1 MLRLSKLTDYAI
13 VLLSY
18 LMRSNQARTARELA
32 DLSGLPHPTVSKVL
46 KMLARA
52 ELLVSVRGQRGGYE
66 LALAPAEISVTR
78 MISAIE
84 GPLAMTECSSDAPV
98 LCELEPS
105 CPVRSNWKKISEKV
119 VRALD
124 EMTLA
129 DMVEPQLP
137 IDNLTQLPTRRK
149 LDLVRS

>member
-18 LMRSNQARTARELA
+18 LTNSSEPKNARQLA
-32 DLSGLPHPTVSKVL
+32 ELSGLPHPTVSKVL

-66 LALAPAEISVTR
+66 LAAAPNTISVTT
-78 MISAIE
+78 MIAAIE
-84 GPLAMTECSSDAPV
+84 GPLALTECSSDAPI
-98 LCELEPS
+98 LCELEAS
-105 CPVRSNWKKISEKV
+105 CPVRSNWKKISQTV
-119 VRALD
+119 VNALE

-137 IDNLTQLPTRRK
+137 IDNLAQLPRGQK
-149 LDLVRS
+149 LELVRS

>member
-1 MLRLSKLTDYAI
+1 MFRLSKLTDYAI

-18 LMRSNQARTARELA
+18 LMRSSQPKTARELS
-32 DLSGLPHPTVSKVL
+32 DLAGLPHPTVSKVL

-66 LALAPAEISVTR
+66 LAHAPGDISVTR

-84 GPLAMTECSSDAPV
+84 GPLAITECSAHEPTP
-98 LCELEPS
+98 CELEPS
-105 CPVRSNWKKISEKV
+105 CPVSSNWKKISAKV
-119 VRALD
+119 ASALD

-137 IDNLTQLPTRRK
+137 IDTLTQLPTRRK
-149 LDLVRS
+149 LDLARS

>member
-18 LMRSNQARTARELA
+18 LTHSSRPKNARELA
-32 DLSGLPHPTVSKVL
+32 ELSGLPHPTVSKVL

-52 ELLVSVRGQRGGYE
+52 ELLISVRGQRGGYQ
-66 LALAPAEISVTR
+66 LAAEPNTISVTR

-84 GPLAMTECSSDAPV
+84 GPLALTECSADAPL
-98 LCELEPS
+98 LCELETS
-105 CPVRSNWKKISEKV
+105 CPVRSNWKRISQKV
-119 VRALD
+119 VNALD

-137 IDNLTQLPTRRK
+137 IDNLAQLPKREK
-149 LDLVRS
+149 LELVRS

>member
-18 LMRSNQARTARELA
+18 LTRSSRPKNARELA
-32 DLSGLPHPTVSKVL
+32 ELSGLPHPTVSKVL

-52 ELLVSVRGQRGGYE
+52 ELLISVRGQRGGYQ
-66 LALAPAEISVTR
+66 LAEEPNTISVTR

-84 GPLAMTECSSDAPV
+84 GPLALTECSADAPI
-98 LCELEPS
+98 LCELETS
-105 CPVRSNWKKISEKV
+105 CPVRSNWKRISQKV
-119 VRALD
+119 VNALD

-137 IDNLTQLPTRRK
+137 IDNLAQLPKREK
-149 LDLVRS
+149 LELVRS